1 MEIAPAPPQSS
12 SKISTTWSLRVT
24 DPPQPKAEAPLPKIF
39 EDGVHPSMGVG
50 HPLCAKT
57 ANLKFPL
64 CMVLHPYRLGCAKS
78 LGNGIIYLPS
88 KQSTPGIAKENDTPL
103 STKRW
108 RHFTEITEHPKI
120 CQTRLRNFSFLLRSK
135 MESVP
140 RRI

>member
-1 MEIAPAPPQSS
+1 VEIAPAPPQSS

-108 RHFTEITEHPKI
+108 RHFTEITED
-120 CQTRLRNFSFLLRSK
+120 
-135 MESVP
+135 P
-140 RRI
+140 RTC